1 MSTSIYRNPLSLT
14 TESQVLLSSPNKNYQ
29 SRNRYPRGAVLD
41 RPRGIPS
48 RREDRADS
56 KPRWDSAPCF
66 LVGWN
71 DGDFARVS
79 FFPHDG
85 LGAGVAMGLAF
96 YQEGMVMK
104 QNSIEHCLPLSLLH
118 TESLPFTLRWPGY
131 THIKATTTITLIDPD
146 TGSHVTYG
154 RIAQQVSQVF
164 SAFIQRFGD
173 DFDGSKAGIQLG
185 PKAVTFHNLRL
196 LQVYVRD
203 GCSLDVEVSYTRRN

>member
-1 MSTSIYRNPLSLT
+1 MSTSPSSSQSSHYLLTLSWSGIYRNPLSL
-14 TESQVLLSSPNKNYQ
+14 VLLSSPNKNYQ

-131 THIKATTTITLIDPD
+131 THIKATQPLPSSIRTRVAMSP
-146 TGSHVTYG
+146 YG

-164 SAFIQRFGD
+164 SAFIQ
-173 DFDGSKAGIQLG
+173 
-185 PKAVTFHNLRL
+185 
-196 LQVYVRD
+196 
-203 GCSLDVEVSYTRRN
+203 